1 MFDLLTLG
9 FEQIMNFNI
18 LSSIFIGVLAG
29 IIAGAIPGFT
39 ITMAVVL
46 ALPFTFGMLP
56 AQGVATIL
64 GVSVGGLSGGL
75 ITAAL
80 LGIPGT
86 PSAVATTFDAYPM
99 VKNGYPGRALS
110 IGIWSSFFGSIIS
123 MVALVTIA
131 PQIAA
136 LAMKLGPWEYFSLI
150 AFSIT
155 IIAGLT
161 GESVEK
167 GLLAGLFGL
176 ALANVGIDPMTGV
189 PRYTFGTHFLQAG
202 VPFLTV
208 LIGMFAISRLF
219 REIEG
224 HKNDDASRLENKSN
238 AINTKIKIDVMEGLK
253 ITLSQPI
260 NLIRSSLIGTFIG
273 AVPGAGASISNI
285 LAYDQAKK
293 GSKHPEKFGTGIA
306 DGIIASESGNNSTA
320 GGGMITTISLG
331 IPGSAVGAVVLSALM
346 IHGVNPGPLLI
357 KNNPEIVGS
366 IFATIMIASFF
377 MLIIQFVG
385 ARFFVQIVNIPK
397 YMLVPV
403 VITLCVIGTYVLNNR
418 ISDLYILLVMGIVGY
433 IFVKFKYPLTPAI
446 LGVILGPMA
455 ETNLRRALITDPN
468 AMLFFTRPI
477 SLFFIVLAVVSVVFS
492 IRQNKKIASKIKS
505 NS

>member
-9 FEQIMNFNI
+9 FSEIMSIGI
-18 LSSIFIGVLAG
+18 LFSIFIGVLGG

-56 AQGVATIL
+56 TQGVATIL
-64 GVSVGGLSGGL
+64 GVSIGGLSGGL

-123 MVALVTIA
+123 MIALVTIA

-136 LAMKLGPWEYFSLI
+136 LAMKIGPWEYFSLI

-176 ALANVGIDPMTGV
+176 AIASVGIDPMTGV
-189 PRYTFGTHFLQAG
+189 PRYTFGLYYLQAG

-219 REIEG
+219 SEIES
-224 HKNDDASRLENKSN
+224 HNIHSDDELKSKSQAVNK
-238 AINTKIKIDVMEGLK
+238 KFDIDLVKGLK

-260 NLIRSSLIGTFIG
+260 
-273 AVPGAGASISNI
+273 
-285 LAYDQAKK
+285 
-293 GSKHPEKFGTGIA
+293 
-306 DGIIASESGNNSTA
+306 
-320 GGGMITTISLG
+320 
-331 IPGSAVGAVVLSALM
+331 
-346 IHGVNPGPLLI
+346 
-357 KNNPEIVGS
+357 
-366 IFATIMIASFF
+366 
-377 MLIIQFVG
+377 
-385 ARFFVQIVNIPK
+385 
-397 YMLVPV
+397 
-403 VITLCVIGTYVLNNR
+403 
-418 ISDLYILLVMGIVGY
+418 
-433 IFVKFKYPLTPAI
+433 
-446 LGVILGPMA
+446 
-455 ETNLRRALITDPN
+455 
-468 AMLFFTRPI
+468 
-477 SLFFIVLAVVSVVFS
+477 
-492 IRQNKKIASKIKS
+492 
-505 NS
+505 

>member
-9 FEQIMNFNI
+9 FDEIMSINI
-18 LSSIFIGVLAG
+18 LFSIFIGVLGG

-56 AQGVATIL
+56 TQGVATIL

-110 IGIWSSFFGSIIS
+110 IRIWSSFFGSIIS
-123 MVALVTIA
+123 MVALVTVA

-136 LAMKLGPWEYFSLI
+136 LAMKIGPWEYFSLI

-167 GLLAGLFGL
+167 GLLAGLLGL
-176 ALANVGIDPMTGV
+176 AIANVGIDPMTGV
-189 PRYTFGTHFLQAG
+189 PRYTFGLYYLQAG

-219 REIEG
+219 SEIES
-224 HKNDDASRLENKSN
+224 HNIHSDADLKSKSE
-238 AINTKIKIDVMEGLK
+238 AINKKFDIDLVKGLK
-253 ITLSQPI
+253 ITLGQPL
-260 NLIRSSLIGTFIG
+260 NLLRSSLIGTFIG
-273 AVPGAGASISNI
+273 AVPGAGGSIANI

-293 GSKHPEKFGTGIA
+293 GSKHPEQFGTGIP

-320 GGGMITTISLG
+320 GGGLIPMIALG
-331 IPGSAVGAVVLSALM
+331 IPGSAVSAVMLAALQ
-346 IHGVNPGPLLI
+346 IHGINPGPMLI
-357 KNNPEIVGS
+357 INNPEIVGT
-366 IFATIMIASFF
+366 IFVGFFIATIF
-377 MLIIQFVG
+377 MLLIQFSG
-385 ARFFVQIVNIPK
+385 ARLFLKITHIPK
-397 YMLVPV
+397 YILVPTV
-403 VITLCVIGTYVLNNR
+403 MALCVIGSYLLNNR
-418 ISDLYILLVMGIVGY
+418 YSDLYVLFVMGIIGY
-433 IFVKFKYPLTPAI
+433 FLKKYNFSLAPVI
-446 LGVILGPMA
+446 LGVILGPIA
-455 ETNLRRALITDPN
+455 ETNLRRSMMTSPDWT
-468 AMLFFTRPI
+468 LFFTRPI
-477 SLFFIVLAVVSVVFS
+477 SLGFLILGLLSIMYSIWQSYSV
-492 IRQNKKIASKIKS
+492 KKKS
-505 NS
+505 NGA